1 MAAMLTH
8 GLQALGLDASH
19 LTTVD
24 ESVHLAVATASALMR
39 LQARARSAGFDLAV
53 ASAYRSYQ
61 RQLLIFNEKARGLR
75 TVYNDI
81 GETLSRD
88 ACADDQWLHAILRYS
103 ALPGTSRHHWGSD
116 LDIYDRA
123 AVDTDYV
130 LQLVP
135 SEYQAH
141 GPFSALTEWLTDL
154 MVRDDAE
161 GFFRPYASDRGG
173 VAPEPWH
180 LSFRPDAAAMA
191 DSVSE
196 DLLTAAWRNQVLG
209 FDVEP
214 LALRALVEAQLP
226 QLRAR
231 YWQLE

>member
-1 MAAMLTH
+1 MAAMQTH
-8 GLQALGLDASH
+8 GLQAMGLDASH

-24 ESVHLAVATASALMR
+24 ESVHLAVATANALMR

-61 RQLLIFNEKARGLR
+61 RQLLIFNQKALGLR

-116 LDIYDRA
+116 VDVYDRA
-123 AVDTDYV
+123 AVDADYV

-135 SEYQAH
+135 SEYQVH
-141 GPFSALTEWLTDL
+141 GPFNALNEWLADL

-180 LSFRPDAAAMA
+180 LSFRPDAAVMA

-196 DLLTAAWRNQVLG
+196 DLLTAVWRNQMLG

-214 LALRALVEAQLP
+214 LALRSLIEAQLP

-231 YWQLE
+231 YWQLD

>member
-8 GLQALGLDASH
+8 GLQAMGLDGSH

-24 ESVHLAVATASALMR
+24 ESVHLAVATANALTR
-39 LQARARSAGFDLAV
+39 LQARARSAGFDLTV

-61 RQLLIFNEKARGLR
+61 RQLLIFNRKAVGLR

-81 GETLSRD
+81 GEALPRD
-88 ACADDQWLHAILRYS
+88 ACTDDQWLHAILRYS

-116 LDIYDRA
+116 IDIYDRA
-123 AVDTDYV
+123 AVDADYT

-135 SEYQAH
+135 SEYQTH

-154 MVRDDAE
+154 IVRDDAE
-161 GFFRPYASDRGG
+161 GFFRPYTSDRGG

-180 LSFRPDAAAMA
+180 LSYRPDAVAMA
-191 DSVSE
+191 DSVNE
-196 DLLTAAWRNQVLG
+196 DLLTAAWRNQILG

-214 LALRALVEAQLP
+214 LALLSLVEAQLP

-231 YWQLE
+231 YWSLA